1 MMQAFRHGIGRVAGS
16 SQRAMPFTRTTA
28 LLSQT
33 RSLPSLAVSARR
45 DVIEKANGLQPFQ
58 GRISPIRDGEGFG
71 KNFNNC
77 VDPLEPVKK
86 NNLVFEIGFPFS
98 FMHYQTIVP
107 AAMRTLFQA
116 FRPLLILFIFG
127 QILKSVFFLAG
138 TPIWFSF
145 YSVWMFEVGYGLFQC
160 VLSFLF
166 IAFFYNNLSFA
177 RARPVVAQIIN
188 RQREVLRAK

>member
-1 MMQAFRHGIGRVAGS
+1 MGRFTMFPLRAGTIVRTS
-16 SQRAMPFTRTTA
+16 SFADPTRA
-28 LLSQT
+28 
-33 RSLPSLAVSARR
+33 LASRATLWRGSG
-45 DVIEKANGLQPFQ
+45 DAKSGWQ
-58 GRISPIRDGEGFG
+58 FG
-71 KNFNNC
+71 KTPYSAGYFSNGVISNRVQG
-77 VDPLEPVKK
+77 VDVMHNVKN
-86 NNLVFEIGFPFS
+86 NNLVFEIGLS
-98 FMHYQTIVP
+98 FTVMHYQAIVP

-177 RARPVVAQIIN
+177 RVRPVMSRIIN
-188 RQREVLRAK
+188 QQREKLRM